1 MSSEEVESLELK
13 LKNLSQWEQ
22 NNNFTGDVFL
32 IINGEETNYN
42 GAHRSE
48 TDELGQVA
56 FELNSTLANLFITS
70 RRLKHGLNG
79 LKYNFACGDCG
90 EAGCNQILWTV
101 EREREYV
108 NIDMR
113 EASYKVKYDDF
124 VSAIIRLFD
133 KFIEILEE
141 KDIEEVDFYFP
152 FSKNV
157 GTLEGVKELRNKL
170 ASIRRTGK
178 RSDI

>member
-1 MSSEEVESLELK
+1 
-13 LKNLSQWEQ
+13 
-22 NNNFTGDVFL
+22 
-32 IINGEETNYN
+32 
-42 GAHRSE
+42 
-48 TDELGQVA
+48 
-56 FELNSTLANLFITS
+56 
-70 RRLKHGLNG
+70 
-79 LKYNFACGDCG
+79 
-90 EAGCNQILWTV
+90 
-101 EREREYV
+101 
-108 NIDMR
+108 MR

-170 ASIRRTGK
+170 AAIRRTGK